1 MPEFLTV
8 YDLVLYYIVLYSP
21 YILIAVSGVVV
32 IWLFATKSFTRR
44 KFLRANFYGE
54 AKEVIHQ
61 KVFEKDL
68 LQEGKNILFVHK
80 IKGAKSNKKQKY
92 EVINDSVYY
101 DKGKPNLN
109 YKFGSSKPINP
120 TTWNTPDNFTAEEI
134 ASIADTAVWKDL
146 LSSIFSR
153 KEMIILF
160 LIIINM
166 AATAINVYFTY
177 DTQGAINRLI
187 GFDVKMHPITPVGV
201 PVEIPVKP

>member
-8 YDLVLYYIVLYSP
+8 YELVQYYLILSLP
-21 YILIAVSGVVV
+21 YVLIAGAGVVV
-32 IWLFATKSFTRR
+32 VWLFATKSFTRR

-80 IKGAKSNKKQKY
+80 TRGSKKQGKY
-92 EVINDSVYY
+92 EVINTSVFY

-109 YKFGSSKPINP
+109 YKFGSAKPVDP
-120 TTWNTPDNFTAEEI
+120 TTWTTPKEFSAEEI
-134 ASIADTAVWKDL
+134 ASISDTAVWKDL
-146 LSSIFSR
+146 LLSIFSR

-160 LIIINM
+160 LIVIDMVIGGIN
-166 AATAINVYFTY
+166 IYFTY
-177 DTQGAINRLI
+177 SNIQTLDSLIDVVVKRL
-187 GFDVKMHPITPVGV
+187 PIIPPIGV